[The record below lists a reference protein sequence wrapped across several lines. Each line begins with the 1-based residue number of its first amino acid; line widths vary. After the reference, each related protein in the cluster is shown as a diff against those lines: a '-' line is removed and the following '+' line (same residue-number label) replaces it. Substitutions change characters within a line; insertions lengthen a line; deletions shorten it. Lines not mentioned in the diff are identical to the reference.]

1 MHSDEWNM
9 EISLN
14 CLSAYKSLFEVLT
27 KVWSLIMDRVQN
39 AMHSKSIDLAQCLSL
54 INSDISLRKSLFGFM
69 IKWVRNGVTY
79 HIKNNHSYMTM
90 FIIFAI
96 PLVVTWHLLAFI

>member
-54 INSDISLRKSLFGFM
+54 INSDISLRKSL
-69 IKWVRNGVTY
+69 Y

-96 PLVVTWHLLAFI
+96 PLVVTWHLLAFR